1 MAFFRRLSRG
11 LRALWSAPSSL
22 PPLPGEGEM
31 PRNRDTLTAIHDL
44 SRLVQ
49 NDPDAIDIYLAL
61 GNLFRAQ
68 GDIERAVLIREG
80 LMARPGLNTKFKA
93 RALFELGQD
102 YRRAGV
108 VDRSLASYREAA
120 RLGYSA
126 EAVTAEL
133 ANLYAES
140 GDFAQAADEYH
151 RLGHTLAEA
160 HYLVRQAEDTA
171 AAGDDPRAHRLV
183 RKALKVYSG
192 SVEGWCAIIS
202 MTAQAEEWRKTSA
215 LLSQGLNK
223 TTLHLRFLLL
233 EALHNAGSA
242 IRGSDAPATALTDD
256 FSAKLAEVVI
266 PVLENQ
272 PPHILLHYY
281 GALFLKRCNDIEGA
295 NIWLS
300 KALVVQPDFW
310 AARLELLA
318 IAAASHELPPAIAH
332 QLTYF
337 TNQMEHIKRFT
348 CAVCGLRQ
356 DGVFYRCPRCGSWH
370 SISFRFT
377 LQE

>member
-1 MAFFRRLSRG
+1 MAFFRRVSRG
-11 LRALWSAPSSL
+11 LRALFSASSSL
-22 PPLPGEGEM
+22 PLPGEGET

-49 NDPDAIDIYLAL
+49 NDPGAIDIYLAL

-80 LMARPGLNTKFKA
+80 LMARPGLNSKFKA

-151 RLGHTLAEA
+151 KLGHRLAEA
-160 HYLVRQAEDTA
+160 HYLVRQAEDMA
-171 AAGDDPRAHRLV
+171 AAGDDPHAHRLV
-183 RKALKVYSG
+183 RKALKVYPG

-202 MTAQAEEWRKTSA
+202 MTAQAEEWRKTGA
-215 LLSQGLNK
+215 LLNQGLDRVAP
-223 TTLHLRFLLL
+223 HLRFLLL
-233 EALHNAGSA
+233 EALHAAGSA
-242 IRGSDAPATALTDD
+242 VRGSNAPAAALADD
-256 FSAKLAEVVI
+256 FAARLCETVI
-266 PVLENQ
+266 PVLEKQ
-272 PPHILLHYY
+272 APHILLHYY
-281 GALFLKRCNDIEGA
+281 GALFLKRCNDMESA
-295 NIWLS
+295 TIWLA

-310 AARLELLA
+310 AARLELLSV
-318 IAAASHELPPAIAH
+318 AAANHELPPAIAH
-332 QLTYF
+332 QLEYF
-337 TNQMEHIKRFT
+337 TEQMEHIKRFS

-356 DGVFYRCPRCGSWH
+356 DGVFYRCPRCGGWH
-370 SISFRFT
+370 SISFRFS